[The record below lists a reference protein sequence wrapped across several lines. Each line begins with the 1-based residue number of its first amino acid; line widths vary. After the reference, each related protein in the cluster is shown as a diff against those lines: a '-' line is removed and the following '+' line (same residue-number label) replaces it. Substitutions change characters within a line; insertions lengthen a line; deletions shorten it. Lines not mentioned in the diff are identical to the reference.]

1 MRTVAAVLA
10 LVVCVHAGLW
20 VLFQTQTKAPE
31 FNNQLAS
38 LSYAPFADSDHPDRG
53 ARPTAEQIRADLKAI
68 APYTH
73 AIRLYSSTGGAEL
86 VPPIAAEFGLKV
98 TVGAWI
104 SKDKERNAQEIAAA
118 IDLARHNSNVNAI
131 VVGNETIYRGEM
143 TLPDLIAL
151 IKEVKRSSPVPVTT
165 GEIGSVWLEHPELAS
180 AVDFVAAHVLPYWNG
195 IDASHAV
202 DYTVEFY
209 DKLRRALPGKR
220 IVIAEFGWPT
230 AGYNYQN
237 AFPGRTEQAIVLRD
251 FASRAQAYGI
261 DYNIVEAIDQPWK
274 TFEGGVGPYWGVF
287 DASRQAKFSWTG
299 PIGDPDYFKKA
310 GLAVLLGL
318 LLSLPILALA
328 GATVPQALML
338 AISAHLAGAWF
349 AAVVAFWKGHYFVA
363 GSAFALG
370 LGVVLLLPLVAIALA
385 RLDEIAAIAFGRP
398 PRRLAVSP
406 PLVPEPFA
414 PKVSIHIP
422 ACCEPPEM
430 LKATLDSVARLDY
443 PNLECVLVINNTPD
457 PALWQPIE
465 EHCRALGER
474 FKFFNVENLKG
485 YKAGALRLALANTA
499 QDAEIVG
506 VIDADYVV
514 DAAWLKDLVPLF
526 ADRQVGLVQSPQDHR
541 DGDRSPMHGAMNAE
555 YAGFFDIGMVQR
567 NEFNA
572 IIVHGTMC
580 LIRRAALDAAGGW
593 SSDTIVEDA
602 DLGLSLLEGG
612 WSAHYTNR
620 RYGYGL
626 LPDTFDAYK
635 RQRHRWAYGGFQLL
649 RKHWHQLLPQANGLT
664 REQKREY
671 GIGWL
676 NWMGGDSIGVV
687 VALLNVLWVPFVAYS
702 SSGLA
707 VSIAAWCRALAEPAA
722 QNANAFAQFLHS
734 YPQFWDGLA
743 QFAETLAKFGAVPD
757 RVLTLPIIAAFAVS
771 IAHFAS
777 LYRLRVRASLA
788 EMAGAVVTAMSL
800 QWTVARAVGTGIIAA
815 HAPFLRTAKGGLT
828 RKGPEFAA
836 FWEAIIAGL
845 LLAGAFTLAFTN
857 NKQIREINIFAVVL
871 VVQSL
876 PFLAATLIAA
886 VEGTRLNSFAY
897 WQRVTAKTAVL
908 LPQSKVIAEQPKL
921 PADNRIEAAQ

>member
-20 VLFQTQTKAPE
+20 VLFRTQANAPE
-31 FNNQLAS
+31 FNSQLAS
-38 LSYAPFADSDHPDRG
+38 LSYAPFASSGHSDRG
-53 ARPTAEQIRADLKAI
+53 ARPTPEQIRADLKAI

-73 AIRLYSSTGGAEL
+73 AIRLYSSTDGSEL

-98 TVGAWI
+98 TVGAWVG
-104 SKDKERNAQEIAAA
+104 KDKKLTEREIAAA
-118 IDLARHNSNVNAI
+118 IDLARHNSNVDAL
-131 VVGNETIYRGEM
+131 VVGNETIYRDELK
-143 TLPDLIAL
+143 LPELIDL
-151 IKEVKRSSPVPVTT
+151 IKEAKRSSPVPVTT

-202 DYTVEFY
+202 DYTIEFY

-220 IVIAEFGWPT
+220 IVIAEFGWPS
-230 AGYNYQN
+230 AGYNDQN
-237 AFPGRTEQAIVLRD
+237 AFPGRTEQATVLRD
-251 FASRAQAYGI
+251 FVSRAQAYGI

-274 TFEGGVGPYWGVF
+274 TFEGGVGPYWGIF

-299 PIGDPDYFKKA
+299 PIGDPDYFKRA

-328 GATVPQALML
+328 GATATQALML

-349 AAVVAFWKGHYFVA
+349 AAVVAFWKGHYFVPGA
-363 GSAFALG
+363 AFALA

-398 PRRLAVSP
+398 PRRLAASP

-430 LKATLDSVARLDY
+430 LKATLDSVAGLDY

-457 PALWQPIE
+457 PALWRPVE

-474 FKFFNVENLKG
+474 FKFVNAEKLQG
-485 YKAGALRLALANTA
+485 YKAGALRLALANA
-499 QDAEIVG
+499 AADAEIVG
-506 VIDADYVV
+506 VIDADYVLAP
-514 DAAWLKDLVPLF
+514 DWLKDLVPLF
-526 ADRQVGLVQSPQDHR
+526 ADPQVGLVQSPQDHR
-541 DGDRSPMHGAMNAE
+541 DGDRSPMHRAMNAE

-580 LIRRAALDAAGGW
+580 LIRRAALQAAGGW

-602 DLGLSLLEGG
+602 DLGMSMLERG
-612 WSAHYTNR
+612 WVAHYTNR
-620 RYGYGL
+620 RYGHGL

-649 RKHWHQLLPQANGLT
+649 RKHWRQLLPQADGFT

-687 VALLNVLWVPFVAYS
+687 VALLNIVWVPFVVYS
-702 SSGLA
+702 SSGVA
-707 VSIAAWCRALAEPAA
+707 VSIARWCEVLSAPAGQDA
-722 QNANAFAQFLHS
+722 SWFVQFLHAH
-734 YPQFWDGLA
+734 PQFWDGLA
-743 QFAETLAKFGAVPD
+743 QIAQTVAKFGAVPD

-771 IAHFAS
+771 IAHFAA
-777 LYRLRVRASLA
+777 LYRLRVRASFGA
-788 EMAGAVVTAMSL
+788 MAGAVVAAMSL
-800 QWTVARAVGTGIIAA
+800 QWTVARAVGTGIIAV
-815 HAPFLRTAKGGLT
+815 HAPFLRTAKGGIT
-828 RKGPEFAA
+828 RKGPDFAA

-845 LLAGAFTLAFTN
+845 LLASAAALAITN
-857 NKQIREINIFAVVL
+857 FKEIRELNIFVVVL

-876 PFLAATLIAA
+876 PFLAATLIAL

-897 WQRVTAKTAVL
+897 WARIAAKTAVL
-908 LPQSKVIAEQPKL
+908 LPEPKVIAEQPKL
-921 PADNRIEAAQ
+921 PSDNQIEAAQ